1 MTENKDSDDIAFH
14 QLKQLERILECD
26 PLINEV
32 GFIHPSQFA
41 ALDDEIVGSDKSVA
55 HSIPQ
60 SVDEFISTNLDANDL
75 QHDSSIFWI
84 RDHKLAISTEAL
96 FHLYN
101 AAKHAFMAA
110 LTQQKMVDSLCRKT
124 DKSLNKKVTDDNTG
138 PDIFLES
145 EVMNHSKAL
154 LLLSCDNGTAW
165 NSRKL
170 ICSKKQ
176 CLSLLMDELLFSAL
190 ILSYAPKSESAW
202 SHRRWVIKAI
212 DGKYPKFEDV
222 VERESELVEKI
233 AERSKMNY
241 RAWNHR
247 CWLITYMTKEQ
258 VINQLQNSRKWAE
271 LHVGDSSCFHYR
283 QLLLQRMLKHCSRFD
298 VYHVRKEEL
307 EWNEMLI
314 KRYIG
319 REALWVH
326 RRFLSQLGSRPF
338 RSEAEKEPYV
348 VSNQDNINMNNF
360 ISSEMQLLHS
370 CLSISDNDFEDI
382 QSQGVFAA
390 SYILWMF
397 KFFNL
402 RQQLHNSQLTVLE
415 DMPRVMGELKM
426 ALNKLCPEKTLLWE
440 DQVISRIM

>member
-1 MTENKDSDDIAFH
+1 MTQVIDSDKIAFH
-14 QLKQLERILECD
+14 LLNQLEFILECD

-41 ALDDEIVGSDKSVA
+41 TLDDDVVGSNEPVA
-55 HSIPQ
+55 HSIPR
-60 SVDEFISTNLDANDL
+60 SVGEIVSTNLDVNNL
-75 QHDSSIFWI
+75 QHDSSIFWS

-96 FHLYN
+96 FPLYN
-101 AAKHAFMAA
+101 AAKHAFMTA
-110 LTQQKMVDSLCRKT
+110 LRQQKMIDSLCTKT
-124 DKSLNKKVTDDNTG
+124 DRPLNRKVTDDNTVSE
-138 PDIFLES
+138 IFRES
-145 EVMNHSKAL
+145 EVMKHSKAL
-154 LLLSCDNGTAW
+154 LLLSCDNRTAW

-170 ICSKKQ
+170 ISSKKQ
-176 CLSLLMDELLFSAL
+176 CLSLFMDELLLSAL
-190 ILSYAPKSESAW
+190 ILSYAPKIESAW

-212 DGKYPKFEDV
+212 DGKCPEFEDV

-258 VINQLQNSRKWAE
+258 VINQLKNSRKWAE

-283 QLLLQRMLKHCSRFD
+283 QLLLQRMLNQSSMVD
-298 VYHVRKEEL
+298 VYHVWKEEL

-326 RRFLSQLGSRPF
+326 RRFLSQFGSRHF
-338 RSEAEKEPYV
+338 CGEAEKEPCA
-348 VSNQDNINMNNF
+348 VSNQDNIKLNMNNF
-360 ISSEMQLLHS
+360 INGELQLLHS
-370 CLSISDNDFEDI
+370 CLSISDNEFEDI

-390 SYILWMF
+390 SYILWML
-397 KFFNL
+397 KFFKL
-402 RQQLHNSQLTVLE
+402 RPQLHNSQVTVLQ
-415 DMPRVMGELKM
+415 DMLKVMEELKTT
-426 ALNKLCPEKTLLWE
+426 LNELCPEKRLLWE
-440 DQVISRIM
+440 DIVVS